1 MATLKILD
9 VTKVRETALGEM
21 IALQGNHGSTVKSA
35 LKTQPGFQLPVWASF
50 WVEQVISFARAVPN
64 SPWPAP
70 ALTLPQGKGDLQD
83 VSIWLTTISCTSNEE
98 ASASMGSWTRWHPA
112 CPTSQH
118 YAMILK
124 GAGNKLAPSPV
135 VANNCPIHYI
145 EKKGSWSQAPFSVC
159 THTPLYLS
167 IWHLHPQ
174 PATPLSREDGRRKY
188 WSPYQILGSIT
199 SQDAETWLSWVA
211 HCCQKMTMTFLMY

>member
-9 VTKVRETALGEM
+9 ITKVRETALGEM

-35 LKTQPGFQLPVWASF
+35 LKTQPGFQLPVWASL

-70 ALTLPQGKGDLQD
+70 ALTLPQGKRDLQD
-83 VSIWLTTISCTSNEE
+83 VSVSLTTISCTSNEE

-135 VANNCPIHYI
+135 VANNCPIHYMGR
-145 EKKGSWSQAPFSVC
+145 KGAGAKPPSVC
-159 THTPLYLS
+159 VRTHPCIYLS
-167 IWHLHPQ
+167 DTYTHNLPPHWAGRMEEESTDLHI
-174 PATPLSREDGRRKY
+174 R
-188 WSPYQILGSIT
+188 
-199 SQDAETWLSWVA
+199 SWDPS
-211 HCCQKMTMTFLMY
+211 HPRMQKPG